1 MVLILS
7 DLGDSTN
14 MAIMCEINPDIILTS
29 EEKAELQEA
38 FAGIVADP
46 YRHYDAFRHQV
57 GDLIGAGKVPERL
70 IDIFAQHADSSPKH
84 KPFIFARNMPIDD
97 DVPFFD
103 NGRPVYSK
111 YELKKTFYAEASLS
125 LIGHL
130 LNQTPIGYLNVNGG
144 DVFQDI
150 YPDKALCDTQ
160 SQKAVG
166 AIYFH
171 KDLANHYVRPDYVN
185 MLALRAS
192 EKNSIYTTF
201 VKNVDVMA
209 EFSESELEEFRRV
222 QFYTPFDDLTVK
234 SGRYAVGDADQH
246 PIISGDNDIRYFEN
260 RTTGTDARS
269 DELVEKMKRV
279 MHKVKK
285 RVQMCPGDFIGVA
298 NNHSVHGK
306 EVGDLG
312 APEEAWSRWTMKTVN
327 VDSTVRHRTH
337 MVSGSD
343 YLVAG

>member
-1 MVLILS
+1 MTIL
-7 DLGDSTN
+7 
-14 MAIMCEINPDIILTS
+14 CEITPDIIFTES
-29 EEKAELQEA
+29 EVLQLKQG
-38 FAGIVADP
+38 FSKITADP
-46 YRHYDAFRHQV
+46 YKHYDAFRYQV
-57 GDLIGAGKVPERL
+57 GNLISNGEIPER
-70 IDIFAQHADSSPKH
+70 IMEVFAKHANSNPKET
-84 KPFIFARNMPIDD
+84 PFIFVRNMPIDD
-97 DVPFFD
+97 DVPAFD
-103 NGRPVYSK
+103 NARPVHSK

-130 LNQTPIGYLNVNGG
+130 LHQTPIGYLNVNGG

-150 YPDKALCDTQ
+150 YPDKALAMTQ

-166 AIYFH
+166 PINFH

-201 VKNVDVMA
+201 VKNIDVIA
-209 EFSESELEEFRRV
+209 EFSESEIEQLRKTNFH
-222 QFYTPFDDLTVK
+222 TPFDDLTTK
-234 SGRYAVGDADQH
+234 TGRYNVGEAKLH
-246 PIISGDNDIRYFEN
+246 PILSGDNDIRFFEN
-260 RTTGTDARS
+260 RTKGIDADS
-269 DELVEKMKRV
+269 NELVDRV
-279 MHKVKK
+279 KTAMHKVKK

-312 APEEAWSRWTMKTVN
+312 APEEAWKRWTMKTVN
-327 VDSTVRHRTH
+327 VDSTIPHRTYL
-337 MVSGSD
+337 VPGSD